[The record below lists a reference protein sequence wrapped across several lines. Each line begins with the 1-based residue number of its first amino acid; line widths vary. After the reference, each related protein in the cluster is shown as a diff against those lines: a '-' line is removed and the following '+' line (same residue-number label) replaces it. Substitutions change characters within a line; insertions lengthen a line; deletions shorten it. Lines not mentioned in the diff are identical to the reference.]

1 MELFV
6 TFDPTNGQYGSNR
19 RVVGTHGADFLI
31 LGRRGCVSKV
41 WEKVGH
47 GTGKVNSIL
56 GAGLPAM
63 VAQWRPIAIALSC
76 KRSANEK
83 S

>member
-47 GTGKVNSIL
+47 GTGKVWVPVYLRWWRS
-56 GAGLPAM
+56 GA
-63 VAQWRPIAIALSC
+63 Q
-76 KRSANEK
+76 
-83 S
+83 